1 MTYPFATKRDVAA
14 AGHLHP
20 RYIPTKC
27 AVFVT
32 LGPVEFLLKNI
43 TGTSVDLSEQ
53 FLVSCNGWG
62 YSCASGGW
70 WAFDTLISRGL
81 VLETCFPYRADDVPC
96 INACPRLDNVRVD
109 RWGYVTDGGGCP
121 STAVMKTA
129 LLLHGPLTVGVS
141 VGTEFFSYRR
151 GVFNVDLKDT
161 VNHAVVVVAWDDELQ
176 AWLIRNSWGNG
187 WGINGHMWIAYG
199 MSSLGDGAA
208 FVVLDSM
215 INSPMPSV
223 SVSPQLPN
231 QECGSAITLP
241 CLPTS
246 WKVSGSTESAIP
258 QASTRLR
265 CSSVPSQYRGVW
277 FTFTVSPLVSQL
289 EMNTFGS
296 SFDTQL
302 FLFLSPNCDHGNW
315 SCLAWN
321 DDVDDGVLSSQ
332 IILVPPRAGTYWV
345 YLHGYANL
353 SGPFLFTITCTL
365 GHLCSHAH
373 ASGCNEMMDRATGT
387 NGIDTSLQDCMAAR
401 VYFPLCVI
409 HPDHIAVHRHS
420 DLVPVGGQATHLTH
434 HPVHIWIVV
443 RHTIERVHGHRLHA
457 SAMHRKE

>member
-1 MTYPFATKRDVAA
+1 MAA
-14 AGHLHP
+14 AGRLHP

-70 WAFDTLISRGL
+70 WAFDTLISQGL

-187 WGINGHMWIAYG
+187 WGINGHMWIA
-199 MSSLGDGAA
+199 
-208 FVVLDSM
+208 
-215 INSPMPSV
+215 
-223 SVSPQLPN
+223 
-231 QECGSAITLP
+231 
-241 CLPTS
+241 
-246 WKVSGSTESAIP
+246 
-258 QASTRLR
+258 
-265 CSSVPSQYRGVW
+265 
-277 FTFTVSPLVSQL
+277 
-289 EMNTFGS
+289 
-296 SFDTQL
+296 
-302 FLFLSPNCDHGNW
+302 
-315 SCLAWN
+315 
-321 DDVDDGVLSSQ
+321 
-332 IILVPPRAGTYWV
+332 
-345 YLHGYANL
+345 
-353 SGPFLFTITCTL
+353 
-365 GHLCSHAH
+365 
-373 ASGCNEMMDRATGT
+373 
-387 NGIDTSLQDCMAAR
+387 
-401 VYFPLCVI
+401 
-409 HPDHIAVHRHS
+409 
-420 DLVPVGGQATHLTH
+420 
-434 HPVHIWIVV
+434 
-443 RHTIERVHGHRLHA
+443 
-457 SAMHRKE
+457 